1 MFEILIFYNEGR
13 ENYRINFI
21 SSTNYAISQFFLSC
35 LSLSNNQVAHSSLI
49 KFVTM
54 IP

>member
-21 SSTNYAISQFFLSC
+21 SSTNYAISQFFC
-35 LSLSNNQVAHSSLI
+35 LVCPCLTIKLRIQVLSSLLR
-49 KFVTM
+49 
-54 IP
+54 